1 MVTHCHPIRSTS
13 RCMCVCMYASKSKTA
28 CGITRSIQQQRRR
41 SLAIIESMHRNKQ
54 SHAVSEPMGTVAPSG
69 TVSDWIGGA
78 VYVRI
83 VFFCRCL
90 NCGCVTHEQFCLRAA
105 MQQPAASVA
114 AAATTA
120 ATTPAEWHRGTAKTK
135 FLNETVWSTYK
146 TVATPSTKHIRA
158 LNLVL

>member
-13 RCMCVCMYASKSKTA
+13 RCMCVCMYAFKSKTA

-83 VFFCRCL
+83 VFFLSLFKLRL
-90 NCGCVTHEQFCLRAA
+90 RNTRTILLTCGNA
-105 MQQPAASVA
+105 AASVA

-146 TVATPSTKHIRA
+146 TVATPSIKHIRA